1 MIESH
6 GAWSEEAPT
15 APGFYWCRQ
24 HGRTRMVSVWKYPE
38 PERSELYTNE
48 DGGASLGDRELYEGA
63 MWNGPIQPPVYS

>member
-1 MIESH
+1 
-6 GAWSEEAPT
+6 
-15 APGFYWCRQ
+15 
-24 HGRTRMVSVWKYPE
+24 MVSVWKYPE